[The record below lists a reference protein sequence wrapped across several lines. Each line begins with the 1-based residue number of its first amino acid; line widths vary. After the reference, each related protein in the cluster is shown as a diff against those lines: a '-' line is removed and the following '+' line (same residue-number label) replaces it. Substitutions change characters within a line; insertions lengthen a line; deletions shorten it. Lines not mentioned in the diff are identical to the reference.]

1 MLDSVDS
8 TYLLS
13 VAVAIC
19 AINSIAIAWV
29 IKCLANEIDELRE
42 NFKEVTN
49 KVDKTNWFES

>member
-49 KVDKTNWFES
+49 KVDKTN